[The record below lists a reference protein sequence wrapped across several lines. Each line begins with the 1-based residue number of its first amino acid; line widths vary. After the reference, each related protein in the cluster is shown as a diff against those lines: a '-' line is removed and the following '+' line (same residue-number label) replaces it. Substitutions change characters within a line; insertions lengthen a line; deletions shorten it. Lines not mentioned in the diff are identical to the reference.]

1 MPLRVHILNLYS
13 TASIEELRARLH
25 PGIVLTVGVEQA
37 GDRVPPE
44 TDILVGGFPQRE
56 HVAAA
61 PGLRALIVPFAGVP
75 AETRALLL
83 DFPTVPIYTLHYNVI
98 PTAEMA
104 VALLLAAAKQ
114 IVPLDADLRRFDWRR
129 RYGVTAATMLDGKT
143 AVILGYGL
151 IGQRIAPAL
160 RGLGMGVIG
169 VKRRPPAPGEGS
181 AAGMKNVEVVG
192 VAGLHAVLPR
202 ADALIVVLPE
212 TPETTGLIGAR
223 ELALLRPGALL
234 VNVGRGPTVDEEALY
249 TALRD
254 GALRAAGLDVWYQYP
269 QTQEERVG
277 TPPSRFPFH
286 ELENVVLSPHRAGWI
301 SEGEHERMAGLA
313 AMLNAAAEGREMPG
327 RIDKE
332 LGY

>member
-1 MPLRVHILNLYS
+1 MPLHVHILNLYS
-13 TASIEELRARLH
+13 TAPVEELRAQLH
-25 PGIVLTVGVEQA
+25 PDIALTVGAEQA
-37 GDRVPPE
+37 GDRVPPQTE
-44 TDILVGGFPQRE
+44 ILVSGFPRRE

-75 AETRALLL
+75 AETCALLL
-83 DFPTVPIYTLHYNVI
+83 DFPHVPIHALHYNVT

-104 VALLLAAAKQ
+104 VALLLAAAKL

-129 RYGVTAATMLDGKT
+129 RYGVTAATTLQGKT

-151 IGQRIAPAL
+151 IGRHIAPAL
-160 RGLGMGVIG
+160 RGLGMSVIG
-169 VKRRPPAPGEGS
+169 VKRRAPEPGDGQEG
-181 AAGMKNVEVVG
+181 VEVVG
-192 VAGLHAVLPR
+192 VADLHAVLPR

-212 TPETTGLIGAR
+212 TPETTGLVGAR

-234 VNVGRGPTVDEEALY
+234 VNVGRGPTVDEEVLYNALC
-249 TALRD
+249 D
-254 GALRAAGLDVWYQYP
+254 GTLRAAGIDVWYRYP
-269 QTQEERVG
+269 QSHEARVG

-301 SEGEHERMAGLA
+301 SEAEHDRMAGLA
-313 AMLNAAAEGREMPG
+313 EMLNAAAEGREMPG

-332 LGY
+332 RGY

>member
-1 MPLRVHILNLYS
+1 MPLHVHVLNLYS
-13 TASIEELRARLH
+13 TASIGELRAQLH
-25 PGIVLTVGVEQA
+25 ADIVLTVGAEQA
-37 GDRVPPE
+37 DERVPPATE
-44 TDILVGGFPQRE
+44 ILVSGFPRRE
-56 HVAAA
+56 HITAA
-61 PGLRALIVPFAGVP
+61 PGLRTLIVPFAGVP

-83 DFPTVPIYTLHYNVI
+83 DFPRIAIHALHYNAI

-104 VALLLAAAKQ
+104 VALLLAAAKV
-114 IVPLDADLRRFDWRR
+114 IVPLDNAMRRFDWRQ
-129 RYGVTAATMLDGKT
+129 RYEVTPATTLAGKC

-151 IGQRIAPAL
+151 IGQHIAPAL
-160 RGLGMGVIG
+160 RGLGMQVIG
-169 VKRRPPAPGEGS
+169 VKRNAPG
-181 AAGMKNVEVVG
+181 AAGTPGADGVEVAG
-192 VAGLHAVLPR
+192 VSGLHAALAR

-212 TPETTGLIGAR
+212 TPETVGMVGAA

-254 GALRAAGLDVWYQYP
+254 GTLRAAGIDVWYQYP
-269 QTQEERVG
+269 QSKEERVG

-301 SEGEHERMAGLA
+301 SEGEHDRMAGLA
-313 AMLNAAAEGREMPG
+313 AMLNAAAEGGEMPG